1 MIFITLDMIKKHS
14 PCESGWKKL
23 LAHLGKTK
31 ADAVKFPLKTVLDSN
46 GLDDALWCLR
56 CLPKKYDKQIRLLAC
71 DFAGRVLYLYEK
83 EYPDDKRPRMAIE
96 AARKYANKQISK
108 KELEAAGAAAR
119 DAAGAAAW
127 DAAGAAARA
136 ARAAEAAAGDA
147 AWVAGAAWDAGC
159 AAGAAGDA
167 EKQEQAKL
175 LLNLLETTEK

>member
-1 MIFITLDMIKKHS
+1 MIFITLNMIREHS

-31 ADAVKFPLKTVLDSN
+31 ADAVEFPLKEVLDSN

-56 CLPKKYDKQIRLLAC
+56 CLPKKYDSQIRLLAC

-108 KELEAAGAAAR
+108 KELEAARAAR

-127 DAAGAAARA
+127 EAAWAAGAS
-136 ARAAEAAAGDA
+136 AG
-147 AWVAGAAWDAGC
+147 

-167 EKQEQAKL
+167 AWAAEQKEQA
-175 LLNLLETTEK
+175 NLLEKFLEDNE